1 MLPEGFRGRYPF
13 GFKKVISLLNYPDSP
28 LPTMPTKP
36 MPDRDEL
43 VNLSEHLKRRLS
55 SAGGRKSK
63 GNISAEFQKE
73 LLGALEYLAELAADS
88 PLSGELAADVDS
100 AVKNQDE
107 AEKASVK
114 GSQTELRESAGSSAK
129 SAGASTAET
138 MSEESTLETS
148 SAAVSAVPTTTAAS
162 ADSRLTSADST
173 STPQT
178 SKTVAAETIA
188 STKSAVSNSG
198 SLESSVLELD
208 DSDLDFSD
216 PNQAYVEL
224 VSHEPAAPNQA
235 REEST
240 AEKQISTEAL
250 NALEDSPLGGLV
262 AQVVDQSLGTFQKQ
276 IIDSIVRTLSSK
288 TQTLD
293 VKTLQNVVLELEGE
307 LRDTRFQLQ
316 AANSQLAEYRAEL
329 KFYHEQTEA
338 VPSIFDSEPSLGSL
352 LDDLPKPTVESS
364 ANDEHILQL
373 QQQLEDALIEIAE
386 LREQNSDLAA
396 QLAHQLASAAATD
409 KQTGRGTG
417 EQLTWEERKLLILK
431 QLEDGSNDEEN
442 AIPHEERLS
451 IQEVLD
457 ATQAEIARRDDEID
471 ELREIIRMQSEAR
484 DGVAIGAAGVA
495 QLLDSDEL
503 LQQERQKL
511 REIQEEWEAKLRQ
524 AEIDLSMERAKIARE
539 RIALEKQK
547 EEASQ
552 TPAAT
557 LSESKEKS
565 KERRW
570 LSILG
575 LGEGGSE

>member
-1 MLPEGFRGRYPF
+1 MLQWTQAFLHPEGFRRRFPF

-28 LPTMPTKP
+28 LPTMPNKP
-36 MPDRDEL
+36 KPDRDEL
-43 VNLSEHLKRRLS
+43 VNLSEHLKRRLLS
-55 SAGGRKSK
+55 SVGRKSK

-73 LLGALEYLAELAADS
+73 LLGALDYLAELAADS
-88 PLSGELAADVDS
+88 PDQGELVADVDS
-100 AVKNQDE
+100 VVPESQKSVEPSTQGTKSSSQQASTADKEKDASTVKMSDKSESPAPAALADTETVIPPSAKTSAITKPDE
-107 AEKASVK
+107 AE
-114 GSQTELRESAGSSAK
+114 
-129 SAGASTAET
+129 
-138 MSEESTLETS
+138 
-148 SAAVSAVPTTTAAS
+148 
-162 ADSRLTSADST
+162 
-173 STPQT
+173 
-178 SKTVAAETIA
+178 
-188 STKSAVSNSG
+188 
-198 SLESSVLELD
+198 SLDLDLD

-224 VSHEPAAPNQA
+224 VSHEPPIQIESRDESPTAKTESDNAAV
-235 REEST
+235 S
-240 AEKQISTEAL
+240 
-250 NALEDSPLGGLV
+250 LEDSPLVGLV

-276 IIDSIVRTLSSK
+276 IIDSIIRTLSSK

-293 VKTLQNVVLELEGE
+293 VKTLQNVVLELESE

-316 AANSQLAEYRAEL
+316 AANSQLTEYRAEL

-338 VPSIFDSEPSLGSL
+338 VPSIFDSEPSLASL
-352 LDDLPKPTVESS
+352 FGESS
-364 ANDEHILQL
+364 KSDSESHVNDEQIIQL
-373 QQQLEDALIEIAE
+373 QQQLEDALTEMAE
-386 LREQNSDLAA
+386 LREQNSDLAS
-396 QLAHQLASAAATD
+396 QLAHQLAIAAASD
-409 KQTGRGTG
+409 KHTGHGTG

-431 QLEDGSNDEEN
+431 QLEDGSTAEAN

-457 ATQAEIARRDDEID
+457 ATQAEISRRDEEID
-471 ELREIIRMQSEAR
+471 ELREIVRMQSEAR

-547 EEASQ
+547 EEAVPP
-552 TPAAT
+552 TPVP
-557 LSESKEKS
+557 SGPEQKEKS

>member
-1 MLPEGFRGRYPF
+1 MLQWTQAFLHPEGFRRRFPF
-13 GFKKVISLLNYPDSP
+13 GLKKVISLLNYPDSP
-28 LPTMPTKP
+28 LPTMPNKP

-43 VNLSEHLKRRLS
+43 VNLSEHLKRRLLS
-55 SAGGRKSK
+55 SVGRKSK

-73 LLGALEYLAELAADS
+73 LLGALDYLAELAADS
-88 PLSGELAADVDS
+88 PDQGELVAEVDGVVPEGEDS
-100 AVKNQDE
+100 EQNSIQDS
-107 AEKASVK
+107 KP
-114 GSQTELRESAGSSAK
+114 GSQKTPSTDLEK
-129 SAGASTAET
+129 DASTAKKSDKSDKSESPTPAAQADAET
-138 MSEESTLETS
+138 AIPL
-148 SAAVSAVPTTTAAS
+148 SAK
-162 ADSRLTSADST
+162 TSA
-173 STPQT
+173 
-178 SKTVAAETIA
+178 I
-188 STKSAVSNSG
+188 TKPVEA
-198 SLESSVLELD
+198 ESSDLDLD

-224 VSHEPAAPNQA
+224 VSHEPPVQTES
-235 REEST
+235 RDESST
-240 AEKQISTEAL
+240 AEPDSNIAAL
-250 NALEDSPLGGLV
+250 SLEDSPLVGLV
-262 AQVVDQSLGTFQKQ
+262 AQVVNQSLGTFQKQ
-276 IIDSIVRTLSSK
+276 IVDSIIRTLSSK

-293 VKTLQNVVLELEGE
+293 VKTLQNVVTELEGE

-338 VPSIFDSEPSLGSL
+338 EPSIFDSEPSLASL
-352 LDDLPKPTVESS
+352 FGESS
-364 ANDEHILQL
+364 KSDAESHVDDKQILQL
-373 QQQLEDALIEIAE
+373 QQQLEDALTEMAE
-386 LREQNSDLAA
+386 LREQNSDLAS
-396 QLAHQLASAAATD
+396 QLAHQLASAAASD
-409 KQTGRGTG
+409 KHTGHGTG

-431 QLEDGSNDEEN
+431 QLEDGSTDEAN

-451 IQEVLD
+451 IQEVLN
-457 ATQAEIARRDDEID
+457 ATQAEIARRDEEID
-471 ELREIIRMQSEAR
+471 ELREIVRMQSEVR

-511 REIQEEWEAKLRQ
+511 REIQAEWEAKLRQ

-547 EEASQ
+547 EESVQ
-552 TPAAT
+552 PAT
-557 LSESKEKS
+557 VPSGPETKEKS